1 MKNLKIF
8 LSLLLLIFSINNI
21 SAQFGNNGGFG
32 GQQNGRGQGG
42 GFEQIGQ
49 GQRDDKPTEE
59 SEKSKKER
67 LEKEVEKMK
76 IELKL
81 DELQLIGV
89 QIVLAENQKKQII
102 LFKKEISQDEKIL
115 ELIALSETT
124 DRKINEFLNKD
135 QKIKYK
141 DFTAD
146 RKAKL
151 QELADRQ
158 R

>member
-42 GFEQIGQ
+42 GLEQIGQ